1 MAEFAEVAVCLF
13 TFELF
18 LHFKFWQLY
27 GPIQIKLYNALR
39 IFMDYFQNIFM
50 RDLSSIPETFGY
62 HK

>member
-1 MAEFAEVAVCLF
+1 MSEFLQVAVCLF

-27 GPIQIKLYNALR
+27 GPFQIKLYDALC
-39 IFMDYFQNIFM
+39 IFMEYFQNIFT
-50 RDLSSIPETFGY
+50 RGSSIPETFGC